1 MNGRNRLTNGYASF
15 RFRFATLVGAF
26 HVIFSIYIQYVTAT
40 RTEVSDPV
48 PLFGNADY
56 TENEGVTEGNF
67 LQKLVASGRATVS
80 RFHVDS
86 KQ

>member
-15 RFRFATLVGAF
+15 RFRFATLLGAF
-26 HVIFSIYIQYVTAT
+26 HVTFSLYIQPVTET
-40 RTEVSDPV
+40 RTEVSDSV

-56 TENEGVTEGNF
+56 AENEGVTEGNF
-67 LQKLVASGRATVS
+67 FQKLVASGRTTVS

-86 KQ
+86 QQ